1 MELGQRIRQA
11 RQEAGLSQRQLC
23 GEEITRN
30 MLSLIENGTARPS
43 MDTLRYLA
51 QRLGKPVGWFLE
63 EAASPNQGCITEAR
77 SCYAEKE
84 YTRSLEIL
92 DSFRLPDDVLETEYS
107 LLYALSAMGA
117 AEKALE
123 AGKKLYA
130 AQLLE
135 KAWAVGVKTPC
146 FGEALQR
153 QWCLSM
159 YKTGQE
165 DPERL
170 VSRLPDLE
178 TELLLRAEAATTQQE
193 KAKLLDAVTA
203 PTPRWHLLRGMVALE
218 LKDYETAAGNLL
230 AAESTYPKEAIPA
243 LERCYREQ
251 EDYKQAYLYACK
263 LRQL

>member
-43 MDTLRYLA
+43 MDTLRYFA

-63 EAASPNQGCITEAR
+63 EAASPNQDRITEAR
-77 SCYAEKE
+77 SSYIQKE
-84 YTRSLEIL
+84 YTRALEIL
-92 DSFRLPDDVLETEYS
+92 DSFQLPDVVLENEYR
-107 LLYALSAMGA
+107 LLYILSAMGA
-117 AEKALE
+117 AELALSQD
-123 AGKKLYA
+123 KKIYA

-135 KAWAVGVKTPC
+135 KAWEMGENALY
-146 FGEALQR
+146 FGAALQR
-153 QWCLSM
+153 QWRLIM
-159 YKTGQE
+159 YKTGQAKAKE
-165 DPERL
+165 LAELLPEQ
-170 VSRLPDLE
+170 E
-178 TELLLRAEAATTQQE
+178 TELLLRAEAADTLQE

-203 PTPRWHLLRGMVALE
+203 PTPRWHLLRGVTALE
-218 LKDYETAAGNLL
+218 LQDYETATKNLL
-230 AAESTYPKEAIPA
+230 AAENAYPKEAIPA

-263 LRQL
+263 LRNL

>member
-43 MDTLRYLA
+43 MDTLRYIA
-51 QRLGKPVGWFLE
+51 RQLGKPVGWFLE

-77 SCYAEKE
+77 SAFAEKE

-107 LLYALSAMGA
+107 LLSALSAMGA
-117 AEKALE
+117 AEQALE
-123 AGKKLYA
+123 TGKKIYA

-135 KAWAVGVKTPC
+135 KAWAMGSGTPY

-153 QWCLSM
+153 RWCLAM

-165 DPERL
+165 DPGQL
-170 VSRLPDLE
+170 AARLPETE
-178 TELLLRAEAATTQQE
+178 TELLLRAEAAEDLQE

-203 PTPRWHLLRGMVALE
+203 PSPRCRLLRGLVALE
-218 LKDYETAAGNLL
+218 LKDYETAAGHLL
-230 AAESTYPKEAIPA
+230 AAESAYPKEAIPA

>member
-43 MDTLRYLA
+43 MDTLRYIA
-51 QRLGKPVGWFLE
+51 RQLGKPVGWFLE
-63 EAASPNQGCITEAR
+63 EAASPNHDCITEAR
-77 SCYAEKE
+77 SCYTQKE
-84 YTRSLEIL
+84 YTRALEIL
-92 DSFRLPDDVLETEYS
+92 DRFQLPDELLEKEYA
-107 LLYALSAMGA
+107 LLYALSSMGA
-117 AEKALE
+117 AAQAMET
-123 AGKKLYA
+123 GKKVYA

-135 KAWAVGVKTPC
+135 KAWDMGQRTPY

-153 QWCLSM
+153 QWCLFM
-159 YKTGQE
+159 YKTGQQ
-165 DPERL
+165 DPKQL
-170 VSRLPDLE
+170 VSQLPEME
-178 TELLLRAEAATTQQE
+178 TELLLRAEAADTYEE
-193 KAKLLDAVTA
+193 KARLLDAVTE
-203 PTPRWHLLRGMVALE
+203 PTPRWNLLRGIAALE
-218 LKDYETAAGNLL
+218 LQDYETATRNLL
-230 AAESTYPKEAIPA
+230 AAESDYPKEAIPA